1 MLTKIMSSFEGKNMQ
16 TQYNIL
22 GYRIGQYFYD
32 YKLAIEIDENGHSDR
47 NIYYEIKGQ
56 KAIEQELSSRFIRT
70 DPDTLNK
77 QLKKL

>member
-1 MLTKIMSSFEGKNMQ
+1 MSSFEGKNMQ

-22 GYRIGQYFYD
+22 VYRIGQYFHD